1 VLDVTDKQDHWRV
14 LKLGVNVTSVAPIA
28 YARSFAAGLEG
39 SNLEQWRRSYPNF
52 HAMPTKTK
60 EAVAVLKMNQDGE
73 KTEGIGRRVSENT
86 FWLEDNPVILAE
98 YEEER

>member
-1 VLDVTDKQDHWRV
+1 MTDKLDHWRV
-14 LKLGVNVTSVAPIA
+14 LKLGVNVTSVAPDS
-28 YARSFAAGLEG
+28 YARSVAAGFDVG
-39 SNLEQWRRSYPNF
+39 CTYEQWRRSYPNF